1 MDYELR
7 GLLRFAGGLL
17 KGQYEEGIRQGM
29 VMLKDYVESGAR
41 KTT

>member
-17 KGQYEEGIRQGM
+17 KGQYEAGIRRSM
-29 VMLKDYVESGAR
+29 AALKTYVESGGSA
-41 KTT
+41 